1 MGKPLRVLLVEDS
14 KDDAELLLRALARDG
29 YEPVCSRV
37 ETAPA
42 MRSALADGE
51 WDVVLSDYHMPG
63 MNGAAL
69 LRELRRCRPPLA
81 TVPFMLFSGFI
92 DHWTGTAADPAPD
105 VVLSKPMTIEH
116 LIAEINS
123 VLRRRQPA
131 AASLA
136 ATAARGNAG
145 GN

>member
-1 MGKPLRVLLVEDS
+1 MEPTILLVDDDVGARRTLASLLQRFGFRVVEAEDGP
-14 KDDAELLLRALARDG
+14 EALI
-29 YEPVCSRV
+29 
-37 ETAPA
+37 TAKTLIP
-42 MRSALADGE
+42 
-51 WDVVLSDYHMPG
+51 DVVLSDYHMPG